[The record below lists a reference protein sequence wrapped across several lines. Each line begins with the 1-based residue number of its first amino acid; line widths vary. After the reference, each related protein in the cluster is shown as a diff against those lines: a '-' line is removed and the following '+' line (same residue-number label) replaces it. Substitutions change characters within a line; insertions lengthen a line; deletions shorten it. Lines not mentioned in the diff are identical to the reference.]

1 MTILTKNFVLRINF
15 TFVSYTNANPYVFK
29 EHAINVNAKT
39 LTLTFVPSKNS
50 VAFVNGIW
58 ITFHSKPWLH

>member
-50 VAFVNGIW
+50 VAFVNGI
-58 ITFHSKPWLH
+58 